1 MLQAVPSAPP
11 LWQPSPFSRAGGLK
25 KAPHNKAGRAIAKEA
40 ASGETRESTPDA
52 AALSRLLVAVGSTK
66 DKTAF
71 AELFRHFAPRLKGY
85 LLRLGGDAAA
95 AEEAMQEAMVLVWR
109 KAEQFDP
116 AKANASTWIFTIAR
130 NVRIDSFRRERRPE
144 FDPDDPA
151 LVPDPEEQPDASLA
165 RGQSAVMVRE
175 ALTRLSEAERAV
187 LHLSFFED
195 LSHSM
200 IATKLGVPL
209 GTVKS
214 RLRLAFG
221 KLRGE
226 LSELEGTG

>member
-1 MLQAVPSAPP
+1 M
-11 LWQPSPFSRAGGLK
+11 WQPSLLSGAAGAKVAGRHK
-25 KAPHNKAGRAIAKEA
+25 KAGIAIAKEA

-52 AALSRLLVAVGSTK
+52 AALSRLLLSVGSTR
-66 DKTAF
+66 DKAAF

-130 NVRIDSFRRERRPE
+130 NVRIDTFRRERRPE

-175 ALTRLSEAERAV
+175 ALTKLSEAERAV

-195 LSHSM
+195 LSHSV
-200 IATKLGVPL
+200 IASKLGVPL

-221 KLRGE
+221 KLRDE
-226 LSELEGTG
+226 LSDLEGTG